1 MNRTIQREAILKE
14 LKHNKKHPT
23 ADEIYIKLR
32 ISMPQLS
39 LATVYRNLEQ
49 MADLGLIRKIS
60 IAGRQARFDGET
72 ECHFHLRCTKCGFVR
87 NIGIEELFDIDCML
101 KKIVKKHE
109 FTGYEFEFQHI
120 CEICRRELI
129 ELEKKFEETPKKILS
144 MLDP

>member
-14 LKHNKKHPT
+14 LKHNQKHPT
-23 ADEIYIKLR
+23 ADEIYINLR
-32 ISMPQLS
+32 PSMPQLS

-60 IAGRQARFDGET
+60 IAGKQARFDSET
-72 ECHFHLRCTKCGFVR
+72 ECHFHLRCSQCGLIQ
-87 NIGIEELFDIDCML
+87 NIGFEELFDIDCML

-109 FTGYEFEFQHI
+109 FTGYEFEFLYV
-120 CEICRRELI
+120 CEICRQ
-129 ELEKKFEETPKKILS
+129 KFFKHENKSDKIPRKILS